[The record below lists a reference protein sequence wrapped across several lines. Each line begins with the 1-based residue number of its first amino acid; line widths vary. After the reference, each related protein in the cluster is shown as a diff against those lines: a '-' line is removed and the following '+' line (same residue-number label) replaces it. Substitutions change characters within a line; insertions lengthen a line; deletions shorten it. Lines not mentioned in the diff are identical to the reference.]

1 MTRYVFKMPDLGEGT
16 VEAEVVAWH
25 VKVGET
31 VQEDQV
37 MAEVMTDKAAV
48 EVPSPVTGRVVAI
61 NGQPGDLVRVGSELI
76 VFETES
82 SEDLAPPAPSPA
94 SAGEGGGEGPKFSE
108 PSPDLRST
116 SPADA
121 GEVKN
126 SEPSPALRATSPAD
140 AGEVKQPSPILRA
153 ISPADAGE
161 GKRVKASPATRRKA
175 REAGIDLRLV
185 HGSGPSGRITPKDF
199 EAAING
205 ATPAAKG
212 NHGGGS
218 PLLAQRT
225 GVTEVKVIGV
235 RRLIAQRMTD
245 AARTIPHFSYVE
257 EVDVTELES
266 LRQHL
271 NSKLGKGEPSL
282 TYLPFL
288 AAAIVRVLDEFPQ
301 CNAHYDAERGV
312 ILRHH
317 AVHLGIATQT
327 PDGLKVPVV
336 RHAEARTLWSL
347 SDEIRRV
354 SEAARTGKAT
364 REELAG
370 STITITSLGRMGGI
384 VSTPIIN
391 APEMGIIGVNKA
403 IDRPVVMDGAVA
415 IRRIMNLSS
424 SWDHRF
430 VDGYDAA
437 AMILALKDLLEHPAT
452 IFLPG

>member
-25 VKVGET
+25 IKVGDM

-48 EVPSPVTGRVVAI
+48 EVPAPVSGKVVTI
-61 NGQPGDLVRVGSELI
+61 NGQPGDMVRVGSELV
-76 VFETES
+76 VFETAGV
-82 SEDLAPPAPSPA
+82 DDDVVAPAPAVAAAAPA
-94 SAGEGGGEGPKFSE
+94 HAGEAKKSE
-108 PSPDLRST
+108 PAP
-116 SPADA
+116 
-121 GEVKN
+121 V
-126 SEPSPALRATSPAD
+126 LRATGPAE
-140 AGEVKQPSPILRA
+140 AGEAS
-153 ISPADAGE
+153 G
-161 GKRVKASPATRRKA
+161 RVKASPATRRKA
-175 REAGIDLRLV
+175 REAGIDLRQV
-185 HGSGPSGRITPKDF
+185 PGSGPSGRIMPKDF
-199 EAAING
+199 DAVMSGSAPAGKNGGAA
-205 ATPAAKG
+205 AAP
-212 NHGGGS
+212 S
-218 PLLAQRT
+218 LLRART
-225 GVTEVKVIGV
+225 GTDEVKVIGV
-235 RRLIAQRMTD
+235 RRVIAQRMTD

-266 LRQHL
+266 LRAHL
-271 NSKLGKGEPSL
+271 NAKAPKGTPAL

-288 AAAIVRVLDEFPQ
+288 AAALARVLEEFPQ
-301 CNAHYDAERGV
+301 CNAHYDAERNV
-312 ILRHH
+312 LIRHH
-317 AVHLGIATQT
+317 PVHLGVATQT

-336 RHAEARTLWSL
+336 RHAEARTLWDL

-354 SEAARTGKAT
+354 SEAAKGGKAS
-364 REELAG
+364 REELSG

-403 IDRPVVMDGAVA
+403 IDRPVVLDGAIA

-424 SWDHRF
+424 SFDHRF

-452 IFLPG
+452 IFIPG

>member
-25 VKVGET
+25 INVGDVVT
-31 VQEDQV
+31 EDQV
-37 MAEVMTDKAAV
+37 MAELMTDKAAV
-48 EVPSPVTGRVVAI
+48 EVPSPVSGRVVAI
-61 NGQPGDLVRVGSELI
+61 NGQAGDVIRVGSELV
-76 VFETES
+76 VFDTES
-82 SEDLAPPAPSPA
+82 SEDLSEAPAPPAAPAPPPARRAASPESMGEMKSAAPSSHAGEVKSAGSPAAAAAVSSAPSPA
-94 SAGEGGGEGPKFSE
+94 SATEGGDEGP
-108 PSPDLRST
+108 
-116 SPADA
+116 
-121 GEVKN
+121 
-126 SEPSPALRATSPAD
+126 RA
-140 AGEVKQPSPILRA
+140 
-153 ISPADAGE
+153 
-161 GKRVKASPATRRKA
+161 RVKASPATRRKA

-199 EAAING
+199 DAAVNG
-205 ATPAAKG
+205 AGPAAKAG
-212 NHGGGS
+212 AGTPG
-218 PLLAQRT
+218 PLLTPRS
-225 GVTEVKVIGV
+225 GVTEIKVIGV

-271 NSKLGKGEPSL
+271 NAKLDKGTPAL

-288 AAAIVRVLDEFPQ
+288 AAAIVRVLDDFPQ

-312 ILRHH
+312 LLRHH
-317 AVHLGIATQT
+317 PVHLGIATQT

-336 RHAEARTLWSL
+336 RNAEARTLWQL

-354 SEAARTGKAT
+354 SEAARGGKAT
-364 REELAG
+364 REELSG
-370 STITITSLGRMGGI
+370 STITVTSLGRMGGI

-391 APEMGIIGVNKA
+391 APEMGIVGVNKA
-403 IDRPVVMDGAVA
+403 IDRPVVLDGAVA

-452 IFLPG
+452 IFIPG